1 MVNATHIPGLE
12 VTIEVDNTALPEYS
26 HPPTENQEPTEN
38 LGSTIRYIE
47 APSATDFSIH
57 YLYRPEFTPPS
68 SVHIEIVLDDTYVQA
83 PFFEWGGKED
93 CEGYVCKKAASI
105 VAGQDFTQG
114 FRFAELRIEET
125 VTPMTEELRGRLQQL
140 GRIVL

>member
-68 SVHIEIVLDDTYVQA
+68 PVHIEIVLDDTYVQA

-114 FRFAELRIEET
+114 FRFAELRI
-125 VTPMTEELRGRLQQL
+125 
-140 GRIVL
+140 